1 MSIDSLII
9 TMTQSLSQYCQDYSS
24 VLKLSNKYHLEREQI
39 RSILGISESTQFRY
53 EKSNPVLK
61 PNLCDRWARFVKIVE
76 LASDLFEDEQE
87 TQRWLST
94 PKQALNARTPLELLT
109 TDSGVRQVEQILLQ
123 ASYGIF

>member
-1 MSIDSLII
+1 
-9 TMTQSLSQYCQDYSS
+9 MTQSLSRHSQDYSS

-53 EKSNPVLK
+53 EKNNPVLK
-61 PNLCDRWARFVKIVE
+61 PNLWDRWQRFIKIVE

-87 TQRWLST
+87 IQRWLST
-94 PKQALNARTPLELLT
+94 PKQALGNHIPIDLLA
-109 TDSGVRQVEQILLQ
+109 TDSGARQVEQILLQ